1 MQRTVTDLQAI
12 AEAALDPAEREEV
25 LKIIMRLSHQEQE
38 WPDIDEL
45 IRINLRYSYE
55 SED

>member
-12 AEAALDPAEREEV
+12 ADAASDPAEREEV
-25 LKIIMRLSHQEQE
+25 LKIITRLSHQEEE

-45 IRINLRYSYE
+45 IRINLRFS
-55 SED
+55 SEPKD

>member
-12 AEAALDPAEREEV
+12 ADAASDPAERQEV
-25 LKIIMRLSHQEQE
+25 LKIITRLSRQEEE

-45 IRINLRYSYE
+45 IRIKLRFS
-55 SED
+55 SEPKD